1 MGMIFL
7 AIQKQKWGNL
17 NKIKIS
23 HTFNHC
29 GRWDLNPHG
38 TNATRSLVLLVCQF
52 RHFRN
57 FWLLFSQI
65 AQL

>member
-17 NKIKIS
+17 NKIKVS

-29 GRWDLNPHG
+29 GRWDF
-38 TNATRSLVLLVCQF
+38 VQMEYY
-52 RHFRN
+52 
-57 FWLLFSQI
+57 
-65 AQL
+65 